1 VTRRWGVYR
10 WSLIVVLLVA
20 WGVRLAPA
28 LGSSLHPD
36 EALYA
41 YWGRLVGSGQDPWLV
56 RVPVYKPPLFP
67 YLVAGT
73 QLAFGPLDVGLHV
86 PGLAAGL
93 LTVVLSAALA
103 RALYQDR
110 WLAGPAAVVAALS
123 PFATQF
129 SATLFPDPL
138 MAVLGLGACVAA
150 ARRRA
155 MLAGL
160 LAGLSLA
167 AKQTGLAWVPLV
179 YVLVLIRERDRLQST
194 VRLLA
199 GFAAPLGLVYA
210 WDVVRSMQGAPSFW
224 DVGISGYGGL
234 RLAWPHELATR
245 LLGWGRLAGYLV
257 VSPALNLLV
266 LGGVPLACWVALR
279 HKPCTPASLT
289 DLTLIGFGVALML
302 VHWLCAF
309 PIWDRYLLPLVPLV
323 SVLISRVARLV
334 SQWADGQLGRARARR
349 VTENLS
355 QVIVQAAL
363 VMMLV
368 GPTVGGLDA
377 KPSIGGDHGASRGID
392 EVAEYISGLPEGSV
406 VYHHWQGWHYRYY
419 LFDVPVFLAYWPDP
433 SWLAADVRAFGASEP
448 RYVAFPA
455 AESTTRVEHGLR
467 AIGYGLHEELTTRN
481 VAGTHTFSLYRIVP
495 LEGA

>member
-1 VTRRWGVYR
+1 
-10 WSLIVVLLVA
+10 
-20 WGVRLAPA
+20 
-28 LGSSLHPD
+28 
-36 EALYA
+36 
-41 YWGRLVGSGQDPWLV
+41 
-56 RVPVYKPPLFP
+56 VPVYKPPLFP

-73 QLAFGPLDVGLHV
+73 QLAFGPLDLGLRV

-167 AKQTGLAWVPLV
+167 AKQTGLAWVPLACI
-179 YVLVLIRERDRLQST
+179 LVLIREPNRLRSMA
-194 VRLLA
+194 RLLA

-210 WDVVRSMQGAPSFW
+210 WDAVRSMQGATSFW

-234 RLAWPHELATR
+234 RLIWPHELATR
-245 LLGWGRLAGYLV
+245 LAGWGRLAGYLV
-257 VSPALNLLV
+257 VSPALNMSVLV
-266 LGGVPLACWVALR
+266 GVSVLSWVALR
-279 HKPCTPASLT
+279 HMRCTAAGLT
-289 DLTLIGFGVALML
+289 DLALVGFGVTLML

-309 PIWDRYLLPLVPLV
+309 PVWDRYLLPLAPLV

-334 SQWADGQLGRARARR
+334 SQWADGQLERVYARRVRTRGDRHGR

-368 GPTVGGLDA
+368 GPTVGGSDA
-377 KPSIGGDHGASRGID
+377 TSAIGGDHGASQGID
-392 EVAEYISGLPEGSV
+392 EVAQYIAGLPEGSV
-406 VYHHWQGWHYRYY
+406 VYHHWQGWHYGYY

-433 SWLAADVRAFGASEP
+433 SWLAADVRTFGASEP
-448 RYVAFPA
+448 RYVTFPA
-455 AESTTRVEHGLR
+455 AESTTRVEHGLHTV
-467 AIGYGLHEELTTRN
+467 GYGLHEELTTRN
-481 VAGTHTFSLYRIVP
+481 LAGMHTFSLYRIVP